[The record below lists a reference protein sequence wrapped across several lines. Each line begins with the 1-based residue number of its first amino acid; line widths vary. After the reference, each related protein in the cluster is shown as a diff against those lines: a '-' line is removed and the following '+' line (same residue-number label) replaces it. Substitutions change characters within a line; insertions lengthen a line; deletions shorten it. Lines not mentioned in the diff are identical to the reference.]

1 MLPVSTKPET
11 SSLNPD
17 FKITYM
23 YKLTGFKHFAIAF
36 SIIALFAFQPAFC
49 QTAVK
54 PMSIIAYYVGDG
66 SDLTNYKT
74 AQLTHIIYS
83 FLHLDK
89 NKLVIGNASDSLA
102 ITRLVALKKTNP
114 ELKIILSLGGWGG
127 CKTCSE
133 VFNMETGRKEFSQSI
148 LQLLKEYNAD
158 GLDLDWEY
166 PALASVPGHQ
176 FLPEDRQNFTSL
188 IKTLRDTIGPGYE
201 LSFAAGGFSE
211 YLRQSVEWNKVMP
224 LVNHVNVMTY
234 DLVNG
239 NSKRTGH
246 LTSLYSTPG
255 QREATDHAVMF
266 LDSVGVPLNKVV
278 IGLAFYG
285 RTFNKVDAAN
295 HGLYQKGKF
304 SEYISYKDLD
314 GKIGKGSAF
323 TQYWDNLAKAPYA
336 YNSATKTFVTYEN
349 LQSVYYKT
357 RYARD
362 HKLGGVMFW
371 ELAGDKVVSGL
382 LDMIYETSRNRK

>member
-1 MLPVSTKPET
+1 
-11 SSLNPD
+11 
-17 FKITYM
+17 
-23 YKLTGFKHFAIAF
+23 
-36 SIIALFAFQPAFC
+36 
-49 QTAVK
+49 
-54 PMSIIAYYVGDG
+54 MSIIAYYVGDG
-66 SDLTNYKT
+66 SDLTEYKT
-74 AQLTHIIYS
+74 GQLTHIIYS
-83 FLHLDK
+83 FLHLDG
-89 NKLVIGNASDSLA
+89 NKLAVGNTDSLA
-102 ITRLVALKKTNP
+102 ITRLVALTETNP

-133 VFNMETGRKEFSQSI
+133 VFDTETGRSEFAHSV
-148 LQLLKEYNAD
+148 LQLLKEYKTD

-166 PALASVPGHQ
+166 PALESVSGHR

-211 YLRQSVEWNKVMP
+211 YFSKSVEWNKVMP

-246 LTSLYSTPG
+246 HTSLYSTPG
-255 QREATDHAVMF
+255 QRESTDHAVMF
-266 LDSVGVPLNKVV
+266 LDSVGVPMNKIV

-285 RTFNKVDAAN
+285 RTFSKVDAAN
-295 HGLYQKGKF
+295 NGLYQKGKF

-314 GKIGKGSAF
+314 EKIGKGSGF
-323 TQYWDNLAKAPYA
+323 TQYWDKQAKAPYA
-336 YNSATKTFVTYEN
+336 YNSATKTFATYEN

-362 HKLGGVMFW
+362 HKLGGVMFR
-371 ELAGDKVVSGL
+371 ELTGDKMSGGL
-382 LDMIYETSRNRK
+382 LDMIYETSRNGK